1 MSGVSASTLV
11 IFIATVLVAAGVAGT
26 LVTTVGD
33 ISNSAETQGDRIT
46 ESIDANFELLND
58 GGGENFYTENPDV
71 FDSTDQEQKDAEITV
86 FVRNTGSNALIKD
99 PGEIDVLVNGLF
111 IADDDL
117 VIESTDSEADDRAW
131 AEGEVIEI
139 VIGLDDSLN
148 GSGNRLTVTT
158 KGTER
163 SLEFNA
169 DV

>member
-11 IFIATVLVAAGVAGT
+11 IFIATILVAAGVAGT

-33 ISNSAETQGDRIT
+33 ISSSAETQGDQIT

-58 GGGENFYTENPDV
+58 GGGENFYKEDDLNDG
-71 FDSTDQEQKDAEITV
+71 DNAAEITV
-86 FVRNTGSNALIKD
+86 FVRNTGSNALIKE

-111 IADDDL
+111 VDDGDL
-117 VIESTDSEADDRAW
+117 EIESTDDDAHDRAW

-139 VIGLDDSLN
+139 VVGLDDPLT
-148 GSGNRLTVTT
+148 GSGNRLTVAT